1 MRLDTKPHPLYCGL
15 DLHARTLSGCILSQD
30 GEVVLHRNMP
40 ASPDAVLK
48 ALAPYRDHIG
58 IAVACLLT
66 WYWLADLCAQ
76 EGLPCVLGHALSMHA
91 IHGGTAQHDTSDAQQ
106 IAVLLRG
113 GMLPQAAVSPAERRA
128 PRDLRRR
135 RLPLRRTRA
144 ALLAHIQPT
153 HRRTRCPR
161 AGRRWPPRASGTVGR
176 HGALRPPSRRASRST
191 SP

>member
-66 WYWLADLCAQ
+66 WYWLADLGAQ

-113 GMLPQAAVSPAERRA
+113 GMLPQASEAHTGGTAGAHPADAPPGHAARERADAGLQGPAGRWGGTVPCARRPEERRGR
-128 PRDLRRR
+128 PR
-135 RLPLRRTRA
+135 PE
-144 ALLAHIQPT
+144 
-153 HRRTRCPR
+153 
-161 AGRRWPPRASGTVGR
+161 
-176 HGALRPPSRRASRST
+176 
-191 SP
+191 